1 MKLSKTNQ
9 DTITVIILIIIA
21 LFMDNIINF

>member
-1 MKLSKTNQ
+1 MKSSGNKQ

-21 LFMDNIINF
+21 LFMDSIIQF

>member
-1 MKLSKTNQ
+1 MKLSKTKQ
-9 DTITVIILIIIA
+9 DTITVIILIIFA

>member
-1 MKLSKTNQ
+1 MKLSQTNK
-9 DTITVIILIIIA
+9 DIITVIILILLA